1 LTKQFTSMPLMK
13 PIKLF
18 APLFL
23 FLLLSSYAYSGGI
36 RGIIKG
42 DDGVVLPFASI
53 YIKQTSAGAAT
64 DLQGHYELS
73 LAPGQYDV
81 LFQYLGYETQQRKIE
96 IGNDFIEIH
105 VVLKTQVVVL
115 QNVIIKAGKEDPAYT
130 IMRKAIGKAKYHTQ
144 QINTYTAKVYIKGKG
159 QLKDYPW
166 FAKKMVEKEGIKK
179 DRVFISESVSEI
191 KYTRPNKF
199 DEKVIAV
206 YTKGKDRNT
215 SPNQFIFGSFYESEI
230 ADVVSPLSP
239 KAFSYYKFEYL
250 GSFKDNIY
258 EISKIRVTPRSKG
271 DNVFEGIIF
280 IVEDWWTIH
289 SLDMRTVKLGINFKV
304 KQIYNP
310 IEDKA
315 WLPIS
320 QQFLVDG
327 KVFGFDFAG
336 EYFATLKDYKITLN
350 PDLVVTEMKVIDEK
364 IEKEEAKK
372 IENLPAG
379 KAGKFSKKDQQ
390 LQERLASGK
399 EVTNKELRQMV
410 KEYEKQEQKKTKEPE
425 VISETT
431 FTVDSA
437 AYKKDSTFWAETRPV
452 ALSKQ
457 EERGYVINDSMSVVQ
472 KQKEEG
478 DTLRNKKGKKG
489 FQLTDILVGDTYK
502 VSKTADFRIH
512 FPYGGYNTVEG
523 FNLIYRT
530 SLYKRWVIKDKAD
543 STKKPRT
550 SRLEISP
557 ILRYAFAREKLT
569 GKLRVDYR
577 FTNTRITLEGGRYVQ
592 QYNSN
597 EPIHSFVNT
606 VTSLFAGDNWMK
618 LYERD
623 FADLKFRQRFNDR
636 FTFHS
641 SWSLAR
647 RTELFNNND
656 YTFFKDNKEHY
667 TANAPINV
675 ENLNTSFENNTT
687 FTGSV
692 GLEARP
698 WQKYRIRNGHKFRI
712 DGSSPT
718 LTLDYQKGFDGVL
731 GSDVNFDLI
740 EAGIR
745 QQIKFGIRGTFDL
758 NLRAGKFLN
767 TDKLY
772 FMDYKH
778 FLGNKTPII
787 TTDAVGSFRLMDYY
801 LYSTKDQ
808 YLSASA
814 HYHFRKFLITRIP
827 IIRLMGVQENFF
839 VNYLKTPSSKDYTE
853 LGYGLDGI
861 LRIFRL
867 EGAVSFSNGEY
878 QNYGFRIGISSIL
891 SVNFGD

>member
-1 LTKQFTSMPLMK
+1 MPLMK
-13 PIKLF
+13 KIKRF
-18 APLFL
+18 TTLFL
-23 FLLLSSYAYSGGI
+23 LLLLSSYAYSGGI

-42 DDGVVLPFASI
+42 DDGAVLPFASI

-81 LFQYLGYETQQRKIE
+81 LFQYLGYETQQQKIT
-96 IGNDFIEIH
+96 IGTDFIEIN
-105 VVLKTQVVVL
+105 VTLKTHVVVL
-115 QNVIIKAGKEDPAYT
+115 QNVTIRAGKEDPAYT
-130 IMRKAIGKAKYHTQ
+130 IMRKAIGKANYHTQ
-144 QINTYTAKVYIKGKG
+144 QIDTYTAKVYIKGKG

-166 FAKKMVEKEGIKK
+166 FAKKAIEKEGITK

-191 KYTRPNKF
+191 KFTRPNKF
-199 DEKVIAV
+199 EEKVIAV

-215 SPNQFIFGSFYESEI
+215 SPNQFVFGSFYEPEI
-230 ADVVSPLSP
+230 AEVVSPLSP

-250 GSFKDNIY
+250 GSFKDNQY
-258 EISKIRVTPRSKG
+258 EISKIKVTPRSKG

-280 IVEDWWTIH
+280 IVEDWWSIH
-289 SLDMRTVKLGINFKV
+289 SLDMRTVKLGIKFKV

-320 QQFLVDG
+320 QQFFIEG
-327 KVFGFDFAG
+327 KVFGFDFTG

-350 PDLVVTEMKVIDEK
+350 PAMVVAEMKVIDEK

-372 IENLPAG
+372 IE
-379 KAGKFSKKDQQ
+379 KKFSKKDQQ

-410 KEYEKQEQKKTKEPE
+410 KEYEKQEQEKTKEPE
-425 VISETT
+425 VISEST

-478 DTLRNKKGKKG
+478 DTLRNKRGKKG
-489 FQLTDILVGDTYK
+489 FQLTDLLIGDSYK
-502 VSKTADFRIH
+502 LSKTSDFRIH
-512 FPYGGYNTVEG
+512 FPYGGFNTVEG

-530 SLYKRWVIKDKAD
+530 SLYKRWVIKDKTD

-569 GKLRVDYR
+569 GKLRVEYR
-577 FTNTRITLEGGRYVQ
+577 FTDTRITLEGGRYIE

-597 EPIHSFVNT
+597 EPIHSLVNT
-606 VTSLFAGDNWMK
+606 VTSLFSGDNWMK
-618 LYERD
+618 IYEQD
-623 FADLKFRQRFNDR
+623 FADLKYRKRVSDQ

-641 SWSLAR
+641 TWSLSR
-647 RTELFNNND
+647 RRELDNKSD

-667 TANAPINV
+667 RPNAPVNV
-675 ENLNTSFENNTT
+675 ETLNTGFEDNTV
-687 FTGSV
+687 FTGAI

-698 WQKYRIRNGHKFRI
+698 WQKYRIRNGNKFRI
-712 DGSSPT
+712 ENSSPVFS
-718 LTLDYQKGFDGVL
+718 LDYKKGFNGIL

-740 EAGIR
+740 EAGLR

-767 TDKLY
+767 ADKLY

-787 TTDAVGSFRLMDYY
+787 TTDPVGSFRLMDYY

-808 YLSASA
+808 FLSVSA

-839 VNYLKTPSSKDYTE
+839 VNYLKTPSSRDYTE

-861 LRIFRL
+861 LRFFRL
-867 EGAVSFSNGEY
+867 EGAVSFTNGEY

-891 SVNFGD
+891 GVNFGD

>member
-1 LTKQFTSMPLMK
+1 MSLMK
-13 PIKLF
+13 TTKLF
-18 APLFL
+18 ILFL
-23 FLLLSSYAYSGGI
+23 FLLLSSYHGYAGGI
-36 RGIIKG
+36 HGIIKG
-42 DDGVVLPFASI
+42 DDGAVLPFASI
-53 YIKQTSAGAAT
+53 YIKQTSGGAAT

-81 LFQYLGYETQQRKIE
+81 LFQYLGYETQQQKITV
-96 IGNDFIEIH
+96 GNDFIEIN
-105 VVLKTQVVVL
+105 VILKTQVVVL
-115 QNVIIKAGKEDPAYT
+115 QNVVIRAGKEDPAYT
-130 IMRKAIGKAKYHTQ
+130 IMRKAIGKANYHTQ
-144 QINTYTAKVYIKGKG
+144 QIDTYTAKVYIKGKG
-159 QLKDYPW
+159 QLRDYPW
-166 FAKKMVEKEGIKK
+166 FAKKAIEKEGITK

-191 KYTRPNKF
+191 KFTRPNKF
-199 DEKVIAV
+199 EEKVIAV

-215 SPNQFIFGSFYESEI
+215 SPNQFVFGSFYQPEI
-230 ADVVSPLSP
+230 AEVVSPLSP

-250 GSFKDNIY
+250 GSFKDGVY
-258 EISKIRVTPRSKG
+258 EISKIKVTPRSKG

-280 IVEDWWTIH
+280 IVEDWWSIH
-289 SLDMRTVKLGINFKV
+289 SLDMRTVKLGIKFKV

-320 QQFLVDG
+320 QQFFVEG
-327 KVFGFDFAG
+327 KVFGFDFSG

-350 PDLVVTEMKVIDEK
+350 PAMVVTEMKVIDEK

-372 IENLPAG
+372 IE
-379 KAGKFSKKDQQ
+379 KKFSKKDQQ
-390 LQERLASGK
+390 LQERIASGK

-410 KEYEKQEQKKTKEPE
+410 KEYEKEEQGKTKEPE

-431 FTVDSA
+431 FTVDSM

-457 EERGYVINDSMSVVQ
+457 EERGYVINDSMSTVN
-472 KQKEEG
+472 KKKEEG
-478 DTLRNKKGKKG
+478 DTLSSRRGKKWKKG
-489 FQLTDILVGDTYK
+489 FQLTDLLVGDSYK
-502 VSKTADFRIH
+502 LSKTSDFRIH

-530 SLYKRWVIKDKAD
+530 SLYKRWVIKDKTD

-569 GKLRVDYR
+569 GKLRVEYR
-577 FTNTRITLEGGRYVQ
+577 FADTRITLEGGRYVE
-592 QYNSN
+592 QYNSD

-606 VTSLFAGDNWMK
+606 LTSLFAGDNWMK
-618 LYERD
+618 LYDRD
-623 FADLKFRQRFNDR
+623 FVDLKFRQRFNDR

-647 RTELFNNND
+647 RSELFNNSD
-656 YTFFKDNKEHY
+656 YTFFKGNKEHY

-675 ENLNTSFENNTT
+675 ENLNTGFQNNTA
-687 FTGSV
+687 FTGSI

-718 LTLDYQKGFDGVL
+718 LTLDYQKGFDGIL

-767 TDKLY
+767 ADKLY

-778 FLGNKTPII
+778 FLGNRTPII

-808 YLSASA
+808 YLSVSA

-861 LRIFRL
+861 LRILRL
-867 EGAVSFSNGEY
+867 EGAVSFSGGEY
-878 QNYGFRIGISSIL
+878 KNYGFRIGISSNL
-891 SVNFGD
+891 GVNFGD